1 MNRIELRDFCD
12 IVKHEEN
19 HEKDR
24 SLTQFAIRVM
34 NRILEKSFENFRL
47 YTGQTL
53 PQSAESRYY
62 AFVDR
67 ASKQFDFSSIVRSW
81 SKTMLLPES
90 ELICRDS
97 IDPPRLSPHSELW
110 NTMKRLASVEYPS
123 LTEPEKREFCI
134 FVHELVQDFR
144 STVPGELL
152 KIAARLDNLEALIPI
167 NKATPQINEIC
178 GQRIT
183 RMIRSGTGIPQL
195 ENLAVLDGLVAEAA
209 HISGKTKVCG
219 IISEWNRGT
228 LNEEQL
234 VANIKLAAVPTPAAA
249 RVLAL
254 PHAHDT
260 LAPADH
266 RG

>member
-1 MNRIELRDFCD
+1 
-12 IVKHEEN
+12 
-19 HEKDR
+19 
-24 SLTQFAIRVM
+24 
-34 NRILEKSFENFRL
+34 
-47 YTGQTL
+47 
-53 PQSAESRYY
+53 
-62 AFVDR
+62 
-67 ASKQFDFSSIVRSW
+67 
-81 SKTMLLPES
+81 MLLPES
-90 ELICRDS
+90 EPICDVTG

-110 NTMKRLASVEYPS
+110 NMIKNLASVEYPS
-123 LTEPEKREFCI
+123 LTGPEKRDFCI
-134 FVHELVQDFR
+134 FVHELVEDFY
-144 STVPGELL
+144 STVPGELS
-152 KIAARLDNLEALIPI
+152 KITTRLFDLEILRPI

-183 RMIRSGTGIPQL
+183 RMIPPHTGIAQL
-195 ENLAVLDGLVAEAA
+195 ENLAALDGLVAEAA